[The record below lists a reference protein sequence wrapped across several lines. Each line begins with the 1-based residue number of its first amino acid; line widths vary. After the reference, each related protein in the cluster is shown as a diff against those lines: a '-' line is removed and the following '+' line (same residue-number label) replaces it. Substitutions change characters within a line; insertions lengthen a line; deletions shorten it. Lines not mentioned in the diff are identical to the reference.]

1 MAMSKEQARIRRWFQ
16 RHGWST
22 GNTPTG
28 MGFYIESPVENEAG
42 GMHSAFDTDTEKARE
57 FCWEKY
63 MDIELDRFNC
73 DYVTISI
80 HKRRHWWKQDP
91 SIPAGD
97 HGGYRWVP
105 SDDFEKWRRT
115 PDASIDI
122 PAADILKLAELIKEA
137 QADWLRVRKSRK
149 HLNFMERIAKSC
161 CIRWIGVNSSY
172 EEIKWT
178 YSNERLREE
187 RGFAAFSEKEGGDAK

>member
-1 MAMSKEQARIRRWFQ
+1 MAMSEKQAKLRRWFQ
-16 RHGWST
+16 RHGWHT

-28 MGFYIESPVENEAG
+28 QGFWLKSPVENCAG
-42 GMHSAFDTDTEKARE
+42 GMYHAVDPETGKTRQ
-57 FCWEKY
+57 FCWERE
-63 MDIELDRFNC
+63 MGIELDRFNC

-80 HKRRHWWKQDP
+80 YRRRHWYRRDP
-91 SIPAGD
+91 SIQEND
-97 HGGYRWVP
+97 HGGYSWVP
-105 SDDFEKWRRT
+105 SDDFEKWKRHA
-115 PDASIDI
+115 DASINI
-122 PAADILKLAELIKEA
+122 PASDILKLAELIKEA
-137 QADWLRVRKSRK
+137 QADWLRVRKSRR